1 MCKSTPVLKC
11 LAAEGERKSER
22 KREGEKEEKKKRG
35 SPNNRF
41 PGPEPTNSQML
52 THAAT

>member
-11 LAAEGERKSER
+11 LAAEAERESDGERER
-22 KREGEKEEKKKRG
+22 KKKRG

-52 THAAT
+52 THAATKQ